1 MLADSDYLA
10 REVASLRTSLGD
22 LATRDYVRSELRETL
37 VAIMTRLDQLEAD
50 RRDLNSDVVTSD
62 VVTSDVVTSD
72 VVNSQESDARP
83 RNSASATGDD
93 PEDSPPA

>member
-1 MLADSDYLA
+1 MLAESDYLA

-83 RNSASATGDD
+83 RTSASATEDD